1 LVIFSAFYLSRPI
14 STTQTLFVP
23 KGSIS
28 HIITQLSEKGYDVG
42 FIDKYILLLLGKPQQ
57 GWVRIGSN
65 RLNRIDFL
73 YKITT
78 AKAQIHKITLIPGE
92 TLDIFFDM
100 LAKNL
105 KLEKSKLNRYYKELS
120 PYQEAG
126 IYPDTYFVPFGIKE
140 RHLIEFLVSQ
150 TDRKYRYISNKIF
163 GEYSKKHWLRILII
177 ASIIQ
182 KEAGSDKEMPL
193 VSSVI
198 HNRLKK
204 SMRLQMDG
212 TLNYGKYSHI
222 KVTPKRIREDRSTFN
237 TYRHKGLPTTPIGC
251 VSLKAIKSAIFPT
264 KTNYLYFMKSSQG
277 HHDFTDTFKAHRKN
291 IENSK

>member
-1 LVIFSAFYLSRPI
+1 MINFRIDKYTFIRNSIIILLIFSAFYLSRPI

-42 FIDKYILLLLGKPQQ
+42 FIDKYILLLLGKPQN
-57 GWVRIGSN
+57 GWVRIGAN

-92 TLDIFFDM
+92 TLDIFFN
-100 LAKNL
+100 LLVKKL
-105 KLEKSKLNRYYKELS
+105 KLDKSKLIRYYKEFS
-120 PYQEAG
+120 PYPEAG

-140 RHLIEFLVSQ
+140 KHLILFLINQ
-150 TDRKYRYISNKIF
+150 TDKKYRYISNKIF
-163 GEYSKKHWLRILII
+163 GEYSNKNWLRILII

-198 HNRLKK
+198 QQIKK
-204 SMRLQMDG
+204 IYASSNGRDSKLW
-212 TLNYGKYSHI
+212 KIFSH
-222 KVTPKRIREDRSTFN
+222 KSNPKEDKR
-237 TYRHKGLPTTPIGC
+237 G
-251 VSLKAIKSAIFPT
+251 
-264 KTNYLYFMKSSQG
+264 
-277 HHDFTDTFKAHRKN
+277 
-291 IENSK
+291 